1 MTIAHAKLS
10 ASGSDRWMGCTRSSA
25 FEAQFPEPPNT
36 KFSEEGTFA
45 HAVAEQALSVYLAL
59 EVKPLPTELLHYDSP
74 DLRAHVNTYVSF
86 AINLIEEARLKDAST
101 AVLLERRVDFSKWV
115 PEGFGTCDL
124 IVVTD
129 GTAFV
134 IDLKF
139 GQGLR
144 VDAQDNSQ
152 LRLYGVGAIE
162 MFSHLYDFDQV
173 ITIIVQPRL
182 GHISKEGLTTTE
194 LLAWAENEVAP
205 KAKLAWAGEG
215 EFVPGDHC
223 RWCRGK
229 AQCPARNESNLALA
243 RHDFAE
249 PASMSDLEIAEV
261 LVKAQHLHAWV
272 RDLEEFAYSQA
283 MAGRT
288 WPGFKLVEA
297 RGSRKFKDVTAAAQ
311 VLIDAGISNDDIF
324 ERNLRSLTGLETKLG
339 KNKFAQL
346 LGDLVAKTN
355 GKPTLVPVDDKRPEF
370 HPLAAAAADFS
381 NS

>member
-1 MTIAHAKLS
+1 MPL
-10 ASGSDRWMGCTRSSA
+10 
-25 FEAQFPEPPNT
+25 T
-36 KFSEEGTFA
+36 K
-45 HAVAEQALSVYLAL
+45 
-59 EVKPLPTELLHYDSP
+59 ELLHYDSP
-74 DLRAHVNTYVSF
+74 DLRAHVNTYVSI
-86 AINLIEEARLKDAST
+86 AINLIEEARLKDPST
-101 AVLLERRVDFSKWV
+101 AVLLEERVDFSRWV
-115 PEGFGTCDL
+115 PEGFGTADL
-124 IVVTD
+124 IVITD
-129 GTAFV
+129 GVAYV
-134 IDLKF
+134 VDLKF
-139 GQGLR
+139 GKGLK
-144 VDAQDNSQ
+144 VEAKGNSQ
-152 LRLYGVGAIE
+152 LRLYALGAIE
-162 MFSHLYDFDQV
+162 MFSHLYNFEQV

-182 GHISKEGLTTTE
+182 GHISKEVLTTTE

-215 EFVPGDHC
+215 DFVPGDHC

-229 AQCPARNESNLALA
+229 AQCPTRHESNLALA

-249 PASMSDLEIAEV
+249 PASMSDSDIAEV
-261 LVKAQHLHAWV
+261 LVKAQQLHVWV

-297 RGSRKFKDVTAAAQ
+297 RSSRKFTDVTAAAQ
-311 VLIDAGISNDDIF
+311 ALIDAGISSDDIF

-346 LGDLVAKTN
+346 LGDLVAKTP

-370 HPLAAAAADFS
+370 YPLAAAAADFS

>member
-1 MTIAHAKLS
+1 MSLHAKLS
-10 ASGSDRWMGCTRSSA
+10 ASGSDRWMNCTPSIA
-25 FEAQFPEPPNT
+25 FEAQFPESPNT
-36 KFSEEGTFA
+36 SHSERGSFGHCIFEN
-45 HAVAEQALSVYLAL
+45 ELSFYLGQQ
-59 EVKPLPTELLHYDSP
+59 VKDLPENLLRYDSP
-74 DLRAHVNTYVSF
+74 ELREQVKIAVQFS
-86 AINLIEEARLKDAST
+86 IELIEKVRAETNT
-101 AVLLERRVDFSKWV
+101 ATIAVEQRVDFSKWV
-115 PEGFGTCDL
+115 PEGFGTADL
-124 IVVTD
+124 LIIAD

-134 IDLKF
+134 IDLKL
-139 GQGLR
+139 GQGIR
-144 VDAQDNSQ
+144 VVAQDNSQ
-152 LRLYGVGAIE
+152 LRLYSVGVLNTFGSLFEIDQIE
-162 MFSHLYDFDQV
+162 M
-173 ITIIVQPRL
+173 IIVQPPL
-182 GHISKEGLTTTE
+182 NNISRETLTTKE
-194 LLAWAENEVAP
+194 LLTWVETEVEP

-215 EFVPGDHC
+215 DFVPGDHC

-261 LVKAQHLHAWV
+261 LVKAQQLHAWV

-283 MAGRT
+283 MSGRT

-311 VLIDAGISNDDIF
+311 ALIDAGISNDDIF

-370 HPLAAAAADFS
+370 YPLAAAAADFS

>member
-1 MTIAHAKLS
+1 MSEHAKLS
-10 ASGSDRWMGCTRSSA
+10 ASGSDRWLSCPRSSA
-25 FEAQFPEPPNT
+25 FEAQFPEPPTT
-36 KFSEEGTFA
+36 KFSEQGTFA
-45 HAVAEQALSVYLAL
+45 HAVAEQALSVYLGL
-59 EVKPLPTELLHYDSP
+59 EVKHLPQELLHYDSP

-86 AINLIEEARLKDAST
+86 AVNLIEEARLKDLST
-101 AVLLERRVDFSKWV
+101 AVLLERRVNFSKWV

-129 GTAFV
+129 GIAYV
-134 IDLKF
+134 VDLKF

-144 VDAQDNSQ
+144 VDAQGNSQ
-152 LRLYGVGAIE
+152 LRLYGVGTIE

-173 ITIIVQPRL
+173 ITIIIQPRL
-182 GHISKEGLTTTE
+182 GHISKESLSTKV

-229 AQCPARNESNLALA
+229 AQCPARNESNLAIA

-249 PASMSDLEIAEV
+249 PASMSDFDIAEV
-261 LVKAQHLHAWV
+261 LIKAQQLHAWV
-272 RDLEEFAYSQA
+272 RDLEDFAYSQA
-283 MAGRT
+283 IAGRK
-288 WPGFKLVEA
+288 WPGFKLIET
-297 RGSRKFKDVTAAAQ
+297 RSSRKFTDVTAAAQ

-324 ERNLRSLTGLETKLG
+324 ERNLRSLTGLEAKLG
-339 KNKFAQL
+339 RNKFAQL
-346 LGDLVAKTN
+346 FGDLVVKTP
-355 GKPTLVPVDDKRPEF
+355 GKPTLVPVEDKRPEF

-381 NS
+381 KI

>member
-1 MTIAHAKLS
+1 MSAHAKLS
-10 ASGSDRWMGCTRSSA
+10 ASGSDRWKNCTRSIA

-45 HAVAEQALSVYLAL
+45 HAVAEQALSVYLGL
-59 EVKPLPTELLHYDSP
+59 EVKPLPAELLHYDSP
-74 DLRAHVNTYVSF
+74 DLRAHVNIYVSF
-86 AINLIEEARLKDAST
+86 AINLIEEARLKDPST

-129 GTAFV
+129 GTAYV

-243 RHDFAE
+243 RHDFAK

-261 LVKAQHLHAWV
+261 LLKAQQLHAWV

>member
-1 MTIAHAKLS
+1 
-10 ASGSDRWMGCTRSSA
+10 
-25 FEAQFPEPPNT
+25 
-36 KFSEEGTFA
+36 
-45 HAVAEQALSVYLAL
+45 
-59 EVKPLPTELLHYDSP
+59 
-74 DLRAHVNTYVSF
+74 
-86 AINLIEEARLKDAST
+86 
-101 AVLLERRVDFSKWV
+101 
-115 PEGFGTCDL
+115 
-124 IVVTD
+124 
-129 GTAFV
+129 
-134 IDLKF
+134 
-139 GQGLR
+139 
-144 VDAQDNSQ
+144 
-152 LRLYGVGAIE
+152 

-194 LLAWAENEVAP
+194 LLEWAENEVAP

-288 WPGFKLVEA
+288 WPGFKLVQA

-370 HPLAAAAADFS
+370 HPLAAAAADF
-381 NS
+381 

>member
-1 MTIAHAKLS
+1 MSLHAKLS
-10 ASGSDRWMGCTRSSA
+10 ASGSDRWTKCTPSIS
-25 FEAQFPEPPNT
+25 FEAQFPESPNT
-36 KFSEEGTFA
+36 PHSERGSFGHCKFENEIRSYLGQQ
-45 HAVAEQALSVYLAL
+45 VKALP
-59 EVKPLPTELLHYDSP
+59 KELLHYDSP
-74 DLRAHVNTYVSF
+74 ELCEQVKVAVKFS
-86 AINLIEEARLKDAST
+86 IELIEKVRAETNT
-101 AVLLERRVDFSKWV
+101 ATIAVEQRVDFSKWV
-115 PEGFGTCDL
+115 PEGFGTADL
-124 IVVTD
+124 LIIAD

-134 IDLKF
+134 IDLKL
-139 GQGLR
+139 GQGIR
-144 VDAQDNSQ
+144 VVAQDNSQ
-152 LRLYGVGAIE
+152 LRLYSVGVLNTFGSLFEIDQIE
-162 MFSHLYDFDQV
+162 M
-173 ITIIVQPRL
+173 IIVQPPLSNVSR
-182 GHISKEGLTTTE
+182 ETLTTQE
-194 LLAWAENEVAP
+194 LLTWVETEIAP

-249 PASMSDLEIAEV
+249 PASMSDSEIAEV

-370 HPLAAAAADFS
+370 YPLAAAAADFS